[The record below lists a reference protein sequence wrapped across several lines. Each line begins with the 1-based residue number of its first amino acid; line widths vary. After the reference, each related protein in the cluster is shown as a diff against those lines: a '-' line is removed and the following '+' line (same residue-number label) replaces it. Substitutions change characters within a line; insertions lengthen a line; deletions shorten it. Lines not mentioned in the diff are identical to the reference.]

1 MGLFS
6 RESGF
11 MVNYRGEER
20 AEAGKTVIRVRLD
33 LLQRDFE
40 DRFLLDTAVYLNFC
54 RMYLNFFH

>member
-40 DRFLLDTAVYLNFC
+40 DRFLLDTAVFLIFVGC
-54 RMYLNFFH
+54 I